1 MPPNTRNDSS
11 VLTQK
16 SIPNLGLDED
26 QDRRSQLN
34 HDLMPDTDQLQ
45 QFGVA
50 GEHSFRDCTLGSG
63 LEVRQQHSSKFSS
76 LI

>member
-34 HDLMPDTDQLQ
+34 HDLMPDTRSTAAIW
-45 QFGVA
+45 G
-50 GEHSFRDCTLGSG
+50 R
-63 LEVRQQHSSKFSS
+63 R
-76 LI
+76 